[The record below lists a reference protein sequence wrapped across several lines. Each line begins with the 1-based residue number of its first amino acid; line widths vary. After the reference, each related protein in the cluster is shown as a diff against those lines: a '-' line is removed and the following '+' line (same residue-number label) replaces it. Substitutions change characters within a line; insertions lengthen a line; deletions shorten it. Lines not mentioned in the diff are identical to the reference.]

1 MTRLLNAPLRLF
13 SVGGILRKRQI
24 EGELPDNREAYLT
37 VLQISLPALV
47 ELVFTTLINTVDMLM
62 VSSLGTYAITSI
74 GITTQPRMLVLT
86 VFLSINVGVTS
97 IVARSKGEGNARNA
111 ACCLRQ
117 ALLLNAVIA
126 CGLLALAI
134 WLAPQFLTF
143 AGAEADVLPFATEYF
158 RIVLAGLF
166 FQILGSCITAAQRGC
181 GNTRISLLIAV
192 VSNIT
197 NICFNYLLIGGNLG
211 FPRLEVAGAAIAT
224 SLGYFSGF
232 VVALA
237 SMLRSHDVI
246 SSIHYRGFRPDLA
259 MIGRIARVGGNA
271 IIEQLGLRIGFFMFA
286 QIVASQGT
294 DAFATHQICM
304 QVLEFSFTFGEAHSI
319 AATSLVGQS
328 LGQKRK
334 DLAYLFG
341 GIAQR
346 ISIVLSCL
354 IFVLFFTA
362 GAFFMSL
369 FTDEPEVITL
379 GISIMKICAFA
390 QFFQIYRVVISG
402 CLRGAGDNRFLAVCS
417 LIGVVI
423 LRPVVSY
430 VLVNIYQLGLIGA
443 WYATLFD
450 MAVRAVITA
459 MRYRSGVWVHKKV

>member
-1 MTRLLNAPLRLF
+1 MY
-13 SVGGILRKRQI
+13 KRQ
-24 EGELPDNREAYLT
+24 
-37 VLQISLPALV
+37 
-47 ELVFTTLINTVDMLM
+47 
-62 VSSLGTYAITSI
+62 
-74 GITTQPRMLVLT
+74 
-86 VFLSINVGVTS
+86 
-97 IVARSKGEGNARNA
+97 
-111 ACCLRQ
+111 
-117 ALLLNAVIA
+117 
-126 CGLLALAI
+126 
-134 WLAPQFLTF
+134 
-143 AGAEADVLPFATEYF
+143 
-158 RIVLAGLF
+158 
-166 FQILGSCITAAQRGC
+166 
-181 GNTRISLLIAV
+181 
-192 VSNIT
+192 
-197 NICFNYLLIGGNLG
+197 
-211 FPRLEVAGAAIAT
+211 
-224 SLGYFSGF
+224 
-232 VVALA
+232 
-237 SMLRSHDVI
+237 
-246 SSIHYRGFRPDLA
+246 
-259 MIGRIARVGGNA
+259 
-271 IIEQLGLRIGFFMFA
+271 
-286 QIVASQGT
+286 
-294 DAFATHQICM
+294 
-304 QVLEFSFTFGEAHSI
+304 
-319 AATSLVGQS
+319 
-328 LGQKRK
+328 
-334 DLAYLFG
+334 AYLFG